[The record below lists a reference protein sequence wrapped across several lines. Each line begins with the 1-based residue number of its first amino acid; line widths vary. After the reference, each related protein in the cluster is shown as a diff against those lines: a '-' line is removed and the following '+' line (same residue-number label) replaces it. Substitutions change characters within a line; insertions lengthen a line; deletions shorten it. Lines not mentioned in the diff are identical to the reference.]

1 MAQMTYFPPI
11 LPSRTASDR
20 SSRTVI
26 FVIFDG
32 FQLLD
37 LAGPTTVFE
46 IANRF
51 VSNAYHIETIAEND
65 GAIVASSGLVTVSEP
80 ADIANCDTLVVVGG
94 TGTGRAITATGL
106 LALVRD
112 IAVRAR
118 RVTSVCSG
126 SLILAAA
133 GLLDGRKAT
142 THWRRAGDLARL
154 FPRVSVV
161 PDKIFVCD
169 GNVWTS
175 AGITA
180 GIDLALALVA
190 DDHGAAVAARIA
202 REMVVPYR
210 RPGGQSQFSSL
221 ADLPV
226 TADRI
231 GTALAFA
238 RENLG
243 ADLPVERLAAAANL
257 SPRQFARAFR
267 AETGTTPAKA
277 VEQLRVDAA
286 RAAIEAGAAS
296 IEIIAAAT
304 GFGDAERMRR
314 AFLRLLGQPP
324 QAVRRAGRAADWIP
338 PADSAMPTRTN

>member
-1 MAQMTYFPPI
+1 MTRI
-11 LPSRTASDR
+11 
-20 SSRTVI
+20 VI

-37 LAGPTTVFE
+37 LAGPMTVFE
-46 IANRF
+46 IASRF
-51 VSNAYHIETIAEND
+51 VPDAYHIETTAENN
-65 GAIVASSGLVTVSEP
+65 GAIVASSGLVTVAEP
-80 ADIANCDTLVVVGG
+80 ARLDDCDTLVVVGG
-94 TGTGRAITATGL
+94 SGTRSAMAAPGL
-106 LALVRD
+106 LRLVGD
-112 IAVRAR
+112 LAVRAR

-126 SLILAAA
+126 ALILAAA

-142 THWRRAGDLARL
+142 THWRRAGDLARQ

-161 PDKIFVCD
+161 PDKIFVTD
-169 GNVWTS
+169 GHVWTS

-190 DDHGAAVAARIA
+190 DDHGPGVAARVA
-202 REMVVPYR
+202 KEMVVQYR

-221 ADLPV
+221 SELPV
-226 TADRI
+226 AADRI
-231 GTALAFA
+231 GSTLAFA

-243 ADLPVERLAAAANL
+243 TDLSVERLASAAKL

-267 AETGTTPAKA
+267 AATGTTPAKA
-277 VEQLRVDAA
+277 VEQLRVEAA
-286 RAAIEAGAAS
+286 RAELETGAAS
-296 IEIIAAAT
+296 IEIIATAT

-324 QAVRRAGRAADWIP
+324 QALRRNAAADLRLQPPRAGAATP
-338 PADSAMPTRTN
+338 PRSGRNR